1 MPNSGPLQL
10 FAAGGW
16 VMYPLLAVSLLSITL
31 CAERFLYWFRHGE
44 LRTTRSIQ
52 RLSGLARRGEWAALR
67 EAARTGAVVGKFARL
82 VLADVPGRGDAA
94 DGPSSRAPN
103 VDAADVAQ
111 AIETIRG
118 EVERFGAT
126 LSAIITA
133 APMLGILG
141 TVTGIIRSFRLLGTQ
156 GPISDPSSV
165 ASGIAEALVT
175 TALGLIIAL
184 VTLFPYSVFRAK
196 ADRCLGRLDAF
207 GLSLVA
213 RSGGAAVRESE
224 TGL

>member
-1 MPNSGPLQL
+1 MPGSAPFQL

-16 VMYPLLAVSLLSITL
+16 VMYPLLAVSLLSVTL
-31 CAERFLYWFRHGE
+31 CAERFFYWFWQGE
-44 LRTTRSIQ
+44 SRTTRAIG

-67 EAARTGAVVGKFARL
+67 EAARTRSVVGKFARL
-82 VLADVPGRGDAA
+82 LLDDGGGGHRLEAGATSEG
-94 DGPSSRAPN
+94 GPSGVP
-103 VDAADVAQ
+103 DIGLADVAQ
-111 AIETIRG
+111 AVETIRG
-118 EVERFGAT
+118 EVERFAAT

-141 TVTGIIRSFRLLGTQ
+141 TVTGIIQSFRLLGTQ
-156 GPISDPSSV
+156 GPVSDPSAV
-165 ASGIAEALVT
+165 ASGIAEALLT

-207 GLSLVA
+207 GLGLVVRAGA
-213 RSGGAAVRESE
+213 RLSE
-224 TGL
+224 P

>member
-1 MPNSGPLQL
+1 MPNAGPLQL
-10 FAAGGW
+10 LAAGGW

-31 CAERFLYWFRHGE
+31 CAERFLYWFRHSE
-44 LRTTRSIQ
+44 LRMTRSIH
-52 RLSGLARRGEWAALR
+52 RLSGLAKRREWAALR
-67 EAARTGAVVGKFARL
+67 EAARTRVVVGKFARL
-82 VLADVPGRGDAA
+82 MLADEARADAV
-94 DGPSSRAPN
+94 DGPSSRHP
-103 VDAADVAQ
+103 DIDLADVAQ

-207 GLSLVA
+207 GQSLAA
-213 RSGGAAVRESE
+213 RSGTSPARPADAKA
-224 TGL
+224 

>member
-1 MPNSGPLQL
+1 MPNAGLLQL

-31 CAERFLYWFRHGE
+31 CAERFLYWFRHSE
-44 LRTTRSIQ
+44 PRMTRSIS
-52 RLSGLARRGEWAALR
+52 RLSGLSKRGEWAALR
-67 EAARTGAVVGKFARL
+67 EAARTGVVVGKFTRL
-82 VLADVPGRGDAA
+82 MLADGERADAGKEAASA
-94 DGPSSRAPN
+94 DP
-103 VDAADVAQ
+103 DIDLADVAQ

-118 EVERFGAT
+118 EVERFGTT

-141 TVTGIIRSFRLLGTQ
+141 TVTGIIRSFRLLGAQ
-156 GPISDPSSV
+156 GPVSDPSSV

-207 GLSLVA
+207 GQSLA
-213 RSGGAAVRESE
+213 GRSGSAAARGTDGSV
-224 TGL
+224 

>member
-1 MPNSGPLQL
+1 
-10 FAAGGW
+10 
-16 VMYPLLAVSLLSITL
+16 MYPLLAVSLLSITL
-31 CAERFLYWFRHGE
+31 CAERFLYWLRHSE
-44 LRTTRSIQ
+44 MRMTRSIH
-52 RLSGLARRGEWAALR
+52 RLSGLSKRGEWAALR
-67 EAARTGAVVGKFARL
+67 ESARTGVVAGKFARL
-82 VLADVPGRGDAA
+82 MLADEERAGAG
-94 DGPSSRAPN
+94 DGPSSRNP
-103 VDAADVAQ
+103 DIDLADVAQ

-207 GLSLVA
+207 GQSLAA
-213 RSGGAAVRESE
+213 RSGASPAGGAGPTA
-224 TGL
+224 